1 MAQFSSDD
9 MALLESSVA
18 SNFEDALIIGS
29 LSKLQQH
36 QLNISERL
44 NSLLADNV
52 IKSQQPPSQPLPKPT
67 STPLKAPSKKSAD
80 SK

>member
-1 MAQFSSDD
+1 MIDNLKDCDSYIQNVIVSNTLYLFQNGSEPGDSSIGRLLQECMTQFSNDD

-36 QLNISERL
+36 
-44 NSLLADNV
+44 
-52 IKSQQPPSQPLPKPT
+52 
-67 STPLKAPSKKSAD
+67 
-80 SK
+80 